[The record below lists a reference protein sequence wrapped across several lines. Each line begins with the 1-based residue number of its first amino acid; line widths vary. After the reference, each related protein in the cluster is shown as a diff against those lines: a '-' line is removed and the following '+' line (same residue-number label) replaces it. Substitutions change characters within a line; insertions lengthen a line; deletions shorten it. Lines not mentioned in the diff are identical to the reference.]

1 MTTRR
6 WWNGTPSSEPG
17 FMHAPGNVA
26 HMPRQT
32 LDEMEHRLR
41 AKEGEL
47 VGLEADMDRTAMKYN
62 DVRAQYIAIREQM
75 AERLKESGI
84 KAEFVRTPPTLER
97 LGGDDDEPV
106 AR

>member
-6 WWNGTPSSEPG
+6 WWNGTPASEPG
-17 FMHAPGNVA
+17 FMHAPQNIA
-26 HMPRQT
+26 HIPRT
-32 LDEMEHRLR
+32 SLDDLEKRIR
-41 AKEGEL
+41 AIEGEL
-47 VGLEADMDRTAMKYN
+47 VSLEAEMDRTAMRYN
-62 DVRAQYIAIREQM
+62 ETRGHYMAVREQM

-84 KAEFVRTPPTLER
+84 RAEFVRTPPTLER